1 MTRRVIL
8 VGPLPPP
15 AGGMA
20 NQTEQLARLLRGE
33 AMDVVIVRTNEPY
46 RPAWVARIKVLRAVW
61 RLASY
66 VRALSAAIRAGD
78 VVHVMANSGWSW
90 HLFAAPAIWVSRAR
104 GARVLV
110 NYRGGEAEHFLGR
123 SSRLVRLSMRRAQF
137 LAVPSRFLQTVFA
150 KFGMNA
156 SIVPNVVDLTRFRPP
171 VARDAGGAPH
181 LVVTRN
187 LEAIYDVGTSVRA
200 FARIRSRFP
209 DARLTVAG
217 TGPERDTLSNLCRT
231 LHVEDAVTF
240 TGRLTPDDMSAL
252 LRSADVML
260 NSSIA
265 DNTPNAILEALASAV
280 PVVSTDA
287 GGIPYLVEHGVNAML
302 VPVRSDEALAN
313 AAIEILMDPGL
324 RATLISNGLRE
335 ASRFTWEN
343 VRESLLSAYD
353 ACSVHGSP
361 SVCWPVTRSDR
372 S

>member
-1 MTRRVIL
+1 M
-8 VGPLPPP
+8 
-15 AGGMA
+15 
-20 NQTEQLARLLRGE
+20 
-33 AMDVVIVRTNEPY
+33 
-46 RPAWVARIKVLRAVW
+46 
-61 RLASY
+61 
-66 VRALSAAIRAGD
+66 
-78 VVHVMANSGWSW
+78 
-90 HLFAAPAIWVSRAR
+90 
-104 GARVLV
+104 
-110 NYRGGEAEHFLGR
+110 
-123 SSRLVRLSMRRAQF
+123 
-137 LAVPSRFLQTVFA
+137 SRFLVHRLLQATVLVGLMSFVCYA
-150 KFGMNA
+150 LIGLMPGDP
-156 SIVPNVVDLTRFRPP
+156 IDL
-171 VARDAGGAPH
+171 
-181 LVVTRN
+181 L
-187 LEAIYDVGTSVRA
+187 
-200 FARIRSRFP
+200 
-209 DARLTVAG
+209 
-217 TGPERDTLSNLCRT
+217 LSS
-231 LHVEDAVTF
+231 DP
-240 TGRLTPDDMSAL
+240 RLTPDDMSAL

-302 VPVRSDEALAN
+302 VPVGSDEALAN